1 MRLAVGAVPYTRAM
15 LKDPSVRHELRDG
28 DPYTNT
34 YTDMNALHL
43 ATMDA
48 LNKLGL
54 DAQPFQTKI
63 PVLPRPVVRNLTDDE
78 KAVLISKTTL
88 KAGAIFKAV
97 GAMSYNSEVFLKG
110 LRLRR
115 ERDAAEV
122 LAIQQKKVDARN
134 KVREH
139 ALRVLG
145 ADEPGTK
152 LKVDDLKA
160 VLRFFKV
167 PLPDNTKR
175 AQLVE
180 LYNTHKGGPCP
191 WEDPTPDVAN

>member
-1 MRLAVGAVPYTRAM
+1 M
-15 LKDPSVRHELRDG
+15 LTDPSVRHELRDG
-28 DPYTNT
+28 DPNTNT

-48 LNKLGL
+48 LKNLGL
-54 DAQPFQTKI
+54 DAKPFQTKI
-63 PVLPRPVVRNLTDDE
+63 PVLPRPAVRNLTDDE

-88 KAGAIFKAV
+88 KAGAMFKAV
-97 GAMSYNSEVFLKG
+97 GAMSYNSVVFLKG

-145 ADEPGTK
+145 ADEPDTK